1 MLENSIAEYT
11 QDGGRNLNL
20 FESSS
25 DSLKWYAAYT
35 NSNYEKCV
43 AAQLE
48 RRSVEHFLPQ
58 YESVR
63 RRKDRR
69 VKLQLPLF
77 PGYVFVRFNLR
88 DRLRVLQ
95 VPGVAR
101 LVGFNGLPCPV
112 PNSDIEALQFCLAR
126 NVSLQPHSYVQ
137 VGRRVRI
144 GTGPLEGMEGIVIRR
159 KNRLRFII
167 SLSLI
172 HGSAAVTVDASELHV
187 LNIER
192 NYSLNQ
198 WRQSIQPEVGSTPNL

>member
-1 MLENSIAEYT
+1 MRDA
-11 QDGGRNLNL
+11 GRNLNR
-20 FESSS
+20 FETSS
-25 DSLKWYAAYT
+25 DSLKWYVAYT
-35 NSNYEKCV
+35 NSNHEKCV
-43 AAQLE
+43 AVQLE
-48 RRSVEHFLPQ
+48 RRSVAHFLPL

-77 PGYVFVRFNLR
+77 PGYVFVRFNMR

-112 PNSDIEALQFCLAR
+112 PDSDIESLQTCLAR
-126 NVSLQPHSYVQ
+126 NVSLEPHSYVQ

-144 GTGPLEGMEGIVIRR
+144 GAGPLEGMEGIVIRR

-172 HGSAAVTVDASELHV
+172 HGSAAVTVDRSELHV
-187 LNIER
+187 LDFER
-192 NYSLNQ
+192 NYLLHQ
-198 WRQSIQPEVGSTPNL
+198 RHQSVQPEVGVTPIQWK